1 MQTFALIVT
10 LWFPSDATLLDFEFG
25 TRLTHQECQRAAI
38 IASYRLQQDL
48 PKTEAQLVLVKCE
61 ANEEA

>member
-1 MQTFALIVT
+1 MQTFALVVT
-10 LWFPSDATLLDFEFG
+10 LWFPSDATLLDFEIDA
-25 TRLTHQECQRAAI
+25 RLSAKECQRAAI